1 MDYQEEL
8 LKMVENG
15 EIDKDLVIMACV
27 KFMGPDDVEEMMKQ
41 NEFIIPAAEEEEDEE
56 DEMEREN
63 READESKDMKR
74 CANQ

>member
-27 KFMGPDDVEEMMKQ
+27 KFLGPEKVEQMMKQ
-41 NEFIIPAAEEEEDEE
+41 NEFIIPAA
-56 DEMEREN
+56 
-63 READESKDMKR
+63 A
-74 CANQ
+74 ANPANFLLP